1 MGIAH
6 LRHGYYDE
14 GNDDEDVQIV
24 GEMMIFKG
32 GDAIRIKERIKN
44 DDIYMGSRSPHL
56 TWTAFEEKVL
66 TVHPLNISRLL

>member
-56 TWTAFEEKVL
+56 T
-66 TVHPLNISRLL
+66 